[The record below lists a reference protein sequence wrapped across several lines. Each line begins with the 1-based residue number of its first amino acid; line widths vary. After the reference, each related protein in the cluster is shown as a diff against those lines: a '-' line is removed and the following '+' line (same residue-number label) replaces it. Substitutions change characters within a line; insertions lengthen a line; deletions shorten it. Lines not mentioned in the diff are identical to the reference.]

1 MSDTL
6 TVTQLITKVR
16 ERADMLNSQFV
27 TDTEITGYIDYS
39 YKELYDLLVESVEDY
54 NLSSASFTIA
64 SGSNT
69 YSLPSDFYKLRGL
82 DDLTNPSR
90 PRSVRKFAFNERND
104 FTVDGLTLSSYEYS
118 DVTYRVTGSVLTLM
132 PPENA
137 AKNYLLWYVPKAS
150 TLSSGS
156 DTADG
161 VQGWLEYV
169 IVDAAIK
176 CKIKEESDIS
186 DLERAKKNLN
196 ERIVRL
202 RHNRDQALPE
212 KVSRV
217 RNRRRT
223 DLYPYVGDYYP

>member
-69 YSLPSDFYKLRGL
+69 YTLPSDFYKLRGL

-118 DVTYRVTGSVLTLM
+118 DVTYRVTGALLTLM

-137 AKNYLLWYVPKAS
+137 AKNYLLWYVPKAA

-156 DTADG
+156 DIADG